1 VRAPSQ
7 PSWGSF
13 ATVSALEIGTNLR
26 CICKAWR
33 ASFSFVGGS
42 TDSVDFPHC
51 SLPSKYCW
59 KLLDFG
65 PLDADLTRFDIT
77 NSAVQDIQPQLSYP
91 AEMLDWPAK
100 LEELPSNLIHL
111 LARLESTD
119 FNLVCLG
126 DGLRQTAQL
135 ASYVNS
141 HAQQP
146 QFWKAGVKATKLVGP
161 AAHSVLF
168 VPRLDLLSYLDDDGS
183 CLVLLLQEI
192 VRFAL
197 LILLAT
203 LKRNFSLI
211 ADELGLFLE
220 RFSVITPLML
230 GYSFFPELRL
240 WAYPVA
246 ACARADTIPQRC
258 QRYGEL
264 WEICKSRKVR
274 MQ

>member
-1 VRAPSQ
+1 MV
-7 PSWGSF
+7 
-13 ATVSALEIGTNLR
+13 
-26 CICKAWR
+26 
-33 ASFSFVGGS
+33 
-42 TDSVDFPHC
+42 
-51 SLPSKYCW
+51 
-59 KLLDFG
+59 
-65 PLDADLTRFDIT
+65 
-77 NSAVQDIQPQLSYP
+77 
-91 AEMLDWPAK
+91 DWPAK

-146 QFWKAGVKATKLVGP
+146 QFWKAGVEATKLVGP
-161 AAHSVLF
+161 AAHCVLF

-192 VRFAL
+192 VRLAL

-211 ADELGLFLE
+211 AGELGLFLE
-220 RFSVITPLML
+220 RFSVITPLIL

-240 WAYPVA
+240 WAYLLA
-246 ACARADTIPQRC
+246 ACARADTIPQI
-258 QRYGEL
+258 QMS
-264 WEICKSRKVR
+264 EIRRAMRDLQIQKSEDAVTVAKNIIWIHSLLDREIERVK
-274 MQ
+274 QIDQHFTASDSTG